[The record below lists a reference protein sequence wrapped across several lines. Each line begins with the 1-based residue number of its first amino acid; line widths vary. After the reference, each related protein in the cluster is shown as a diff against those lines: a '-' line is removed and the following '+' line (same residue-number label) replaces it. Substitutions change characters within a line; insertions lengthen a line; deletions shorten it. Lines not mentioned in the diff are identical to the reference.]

1 MIEKTIQS
9 AFSENWP
16 MIFIFTA
23 VIVTIRLVYLNV
35 HKQKFTLYKEL
46 FMLAFLI
53 YVMLLFYV
61 VTFQD
66 VNYGTNNFIPF
77 KEILRYEVGSKL
89 FIKNILGNIILFIP
103 YGLFVS
109 YILKTRKTSPILI
122 ITLIT
127 SAVIE
132 YTQMQIGRTFDID
145 DIILNIVGGFVGY
158 LVYIVIDTLE
168 SHLPSFF
175 SSDTFKNILII
186 VIFIFMIVV
195 YTKSNLW
202 GILR

>member
-35 HKQKFTLYKEL
+35 HKQKFILYKEL

-109 YILKTRKTSPILI
+109 YILKTRKTLPILI

-145 DIILNIVGGFVGY
+145 DITLNIVGGFVGY
-158 LVYIVIDTLE
+158 LVYIIIDTLE

-186 VIFIFMIVV
+186 IIFIFMIVV